1 MAGGM
6 GGTEYVALAGSG
18 GQENVSGEFR
28 DNHYQQTGNHTVG
41 SHNITLTAFKVIGL
55 TTIILIGVVGNLLV
69 CISVLKFRNLRI
81 VANYFIVS
89 LAVADL
95 AVSSVVMPFALYQEV
110 NDWNWWLGAWLCDL
124 WVSVDVLTATAS
136 IWNLCGISVDR
147 FLAITRPIK
156 YARRRTPCMAM
167 VVILSMWSVSFLI
180 SIPALIYVGGFD
192 SEGQGECA
200 LNVSPI
206 FQVISSAL
214 SFYIPCFILLI
225 VYYKIFRSV
234 MALSAKKPGMRE
246 KIQRDAQTKVVTMQ
260 TNLAAE
266 SKEQL
271 HTEIKT
277 NTQNALTVQNNGRAM
292 SKRPSD
298 DGGSSVPGMP
308 PSSTGKSREK
318 SSTKKISVA
327 RERRA
332 TSVLAIVVTIF
343 ICCWL
348 PFFITNVVMGLC
360 EECRPHITFNIF
372 NSVTWMGWCNSAA
385 NPIIYTIFNREFR
398 NAFHRILTCN
408 TRHRPGMR

>member
-1 MAGGM
+1 MDVGATGDGYASLSWM
-6 GGTEYVALAGSG
+6 DGVENGSSNG
-18 GQENVSGEFR
+18 YMLHGNKTTRSSNV
-28 DNHYQQTGNHTVG
+28 
-41 SHNITLTAFKVIGL
+41 TLTAFKVIGL
-55 TTIILIGVVGNLLV
+55 TIIILIGMVGNFLV

-95 AVSSVVMPFALYQEV
+95 AVSSVVMPLALYQEV
-110 NDWNWWLGAWLCDL
+110 NEGYWALGGRLCDL

-147 FLAITRPIK
+147 FLAITRPLK

-167 VVILSMWSVSFLI
+167 SVIISTWTLAFLI
-180 SIPALIYVGGFD
+180 SIPALIYVGGYD
-192 SEGQGECA
+192 AGGAGECA
-200 LNVSPI
+200 LNVSPV
-206 FQVISSAL
+206 FQVISSTL

-234 MALSAKKPGMRE
+234 MALSKNKPGMRE
-246 KIQRDAQTKVVTMQ
+246 KFQREAPTKVVTMQ
-260 TNLAAE
+260 TNLQTDVTETLAEGTKADAA
-266 SKEQL
+266 KD
-271 HTEIKT
+271 
-277 NTQNALTVQNNGRAM
+277 ALTVQNNGRSM
-292 SKRPSD
+292 EKRPSED
-298 DGGSSVPGMP
+298 ASSVPGSSP
-308 PSSTGKSREK
+308 PPTTTTFNQPNREK
-318 SSTKKISVA
+318 SATKKISVA

-360 EECRPHITFNIF
+360 KSCNITFAIF

-408 TRHRPGMR
+408 TRRRYGVR

>member
-1 MAGGM
+1 MASSMEGYVEVTEVEGVENTTGDFM
-6 GGTEYVALAGSG
+6 GDFEGFPPKMTNVTHGSP
-18 GQENVSGEFR
+18 
-28 DNHYQQTGNHTVG
+28 
-41 SHNITLTAFKVIGL
+41 NITLIAFKVIGL
-55 TTIILIGVVGNLLV
+55 TIIILIGVVGNLLV
-69 CISVLKFRNLRI
+69 CISVCKFRNLRI

-95 AVSSVVMPFALYQEV
+95 AVSGVVMPFALYQEV
-110 NDWNWWLGAWLCDL
+110 NGWRWWLGAWLCDV

-147 FLAITRPIK
+147 FLAITRPIQ

-167 VVILSMWSVSFLI
+167 AVIVSMWSVAFLI
-180 SIPALIYVGGFD
+180 SIPALIYVGGYD
-192 SEGQGECA
+192 AEGTAEECA

-246 KIQRDAQTKVVTMQ
+246 KIQRDAPSKVTTMQ
-260 TNLAAE
+260 TNLSAE
-266 SKEQL
+266 SKDNL
-271 HTEIKT
+271 SIKP
-277 NTQNALTVQNNGRAM
+277 QNALTVENNGRKM

-298 DGGSSVPGMP
+298 DASSVAGAAP
-308 PSSTGKSREK
+308 PMIPCKKQYREK

-360 EECRPHITFNIF
+360 KDCNITFTIF
-372 NSVTWMGWCNSAA
+372 NCVTWMGWCNSAA
-385 NPIIYTIFNREFR
+385 NPVIYTIFNREFR
-398 NAFHRILTCN
+398 SAFHRLLTCN
-408 TRHRPGMR
+408 TRRHYGGR